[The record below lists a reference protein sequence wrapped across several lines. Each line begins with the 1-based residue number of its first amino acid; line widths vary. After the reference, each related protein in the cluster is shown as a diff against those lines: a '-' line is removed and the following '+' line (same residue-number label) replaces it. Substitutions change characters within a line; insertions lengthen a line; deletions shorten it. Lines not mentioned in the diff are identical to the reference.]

1 MADFNL
7 SVILDAIRRA
17 PNGLS
22 RVQLAGLVG
31 LAPQTVSNICRRL
44 LDQELIIE
52 AGKQTTGPGKPR
64 TMLRL
69 NPQGMYAVGV
79 HIDPSVTTYAVLDL
93 AGGQI
98 RRRQHPTD
106 AAAGPDRV
114 IEDMANQVLEL
125 IRDSG
130 VATAR
135 IAGVGVA
142 TPGPIDARHGAL
154 ADPPDLPGWNRVLL
168 RDRLAEAT
176 ALPVLVDKDVTAAAV
191 AEIWKGGSN
200 GTGSFVFFYLGTG
213 IGCGMV
219 LNGEVVRGSSGNA
232 GEIGHIVADPDGR
245 VCDCGKRGCV
255 KVMCMPRTLVA
266 EAREAGVLPD
276 DGGPQDGAAQ
286 DCVAEH
292 GGMGDGG
299 SAADRESGQDSGR
312 QSLPEQM
319 AALSQ
324 AAASGNAA
332 ARGIL
337 DRSAVRVGMAVS
349 VVTNLLDVER
359 VVFGG
364 PFWGYLREFY
374 LDRVPALIRE
384 RSVTSGV
391 HSVEVVGTGV
401 GDDVGAFGAACLVLE
416 NRLAPHAAKLLLT
429 D

>member
-7 SVILDAIRRA
+7 SVILDAVRRA
-17 PNGLS
+17 PKGLS

-52 AGKQTTGPGKPR
+52 AGKEAAGPGKPR
-64 TMLRL
+64 TILRL

-79 HIDPSVTTYAVLDL
+79 HLDPSLTTYALLDL
-93 AGGQI
+93 AGNQI

-106 AAAGPDRV
+106 TVAGPDQV
-114 IEDMANQVLEL
+114 IADMGAQILEL
-125 IRDSG
+125 VRDSG
-130 VATAR
+130 IETAR

-142 TPGPIDARHGAL
+142 TPGPIDSYQGAVV
-154 ADPPDLPGWNRVLL
+154 DPPDLPGWGRVLL
-168 RDRLAEAT
+168 RNRLAEAT
-176 ALPVLVDKDVTAAAV
+176 GLPVLLDKDVTAAAV
-191 AEIWKGGSN
+191 AEIWKGGAS

-245 VCDCGKRGCV
+245 VCDCGKRGCIRV
-255 KVMCMPRTLVA
+255 TCMPSTLVA
-266 EAREAGVLPD
+266 EARELGVLAD
-276 DGGPQDGAAQ
+276 DGGAQERRGA
-286 DCVAEH
+286 D
-292 GGMGDGG
+292 DGG
-299 SAADRESGQDSGR
+299 AQVGGRGPASSGADNRPAAGE
-312 QSLPEQM
+312 LPEQM
-319 AALSQ
+319 AALSE
-324 AAASGNAA
+324 AAASGDEA

-337 DRSAVRVGMAVS
+337 ERSAARVGCAVA

-364 PFWGYLREFY
+364 PFWGYLKEYY

-391 HSVEVVGTGV
+391 HSVEVVGTGA
-401 GDDVGAFGAACLVLE
+401 GDDVGAVGAACLVLE
-416 NRLAPHAAKLLLT
+416 HRLGPHAAKLLLA